1 MVPHFIY
8 IKYKINV
15 TEFYMY
21 MFNCIKF
28 TISFAGA
35 FSLVNK

>member
-1 MVPHFIY
+1 MVPHLIIY
-8 IKYKINV
+8 FFNV
-15 TEFYMY
+15 TLKIHV
-21 MFNCIKF
+21 CIKF